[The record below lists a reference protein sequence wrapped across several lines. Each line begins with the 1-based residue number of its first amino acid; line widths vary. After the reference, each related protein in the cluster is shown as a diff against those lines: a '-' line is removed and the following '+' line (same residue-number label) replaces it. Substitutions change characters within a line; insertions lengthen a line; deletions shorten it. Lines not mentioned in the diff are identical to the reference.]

1 MAGATGEEGG
11 YLMPWWGWLIA
22 AGMAVAVLWLA
33 AFVYLGRKVFK
44 EQERMFEEF
53 DAPQPLVRRRRQ

>member
-1 MAGATGEEGG
+1 
-11 YLMPWWGWLIA
+11 MPWWGWLIA
-22 AGMAVAVLWLA
+22 AGVAVAVLWLA

-53 DAPQPLVRRRRQ
+53 GAPQPLVRRRRQ